1 MGDTWALAGLFEASA
16 LLVGAEGQSIRGNAA
31 IAREALA
38 TWHGERSY
46 VADPRWVNQA
56 RDIALIVAERSINVV
71 RRDRD
76 GGWRYAIILLPV
88 DTLLVAARAV
98 AGFLAD
104 VKAGD
109 DVLRLADRYMGFRE
123 FNELIGVSAQMAL
136 ADRYAGETA

>member
-1 MGDTWALAGLFEASA
+1 MPAATAARTPQELETLFEDTLVVGDTWALAGLFEASA

-76 GGWRYAIILLPV
+76 GGWRYAIILL
-88 DTLLVAARAV
+88 
-98 AGFLAD
+98 
-104 VKAGD
+104 AGD
-109 DVLRLADRYMGFRE
+109 AADGK
-123 FNELIGVSAQMAL
+123 VDQ
-136 ADRYAGETA
+136 